1 MLSVQSAGDHYSNDP
16 VQVQSR
22 SEEGEKPCDATQLSR
37 ASLPVMPRRCD
48 WTAFELHVAGC
59 SPRNIAA
66 TQRCAKTLGTKAPAK
81 IRIVTLMRP
90 IHGNL

>member
-1 MLSVQSAGDHYSNDP
+1 MNLLSVQSAGDHYSSDP

-22 SEEGEKPCDATQLSR
+22 SEGVEQFGLLFRTIAPSCLVVCALWQLMQAACGSH
-37 ASLPVMPRRCD
+37 AVNFGLY
-48 WTAFELHVAGC
+48 C
-59 SPRNIAA
+59 SVGM
-66 TQRCAKTLGTKAPAK
+66 LGTRVPSK